1 MVKKEDSAMPEPQS
15 LDEFIKQQ
23 LQSGRYSSYED
34 MVKASLH
41 LLQEREEEA
50 GRIAGE
56 LRPAYER
63 FKRGDPGLPLDAD
76 DVIRRGRER
85 NAANHP
91 VP

>member
-1 MVKKEDSAMPEPQS
+1 MSDTQS

-23 LQSGRYSSYED
+23 LQSGRYPSYED
-34 MVKASLH
+34 MVQAGLQ

-50 GRIAGE
+50 RRIADE

-63 FKRGDPGLPLDAD
+63 FKRGAPGLPLDAE

-91 VP
+91 AP